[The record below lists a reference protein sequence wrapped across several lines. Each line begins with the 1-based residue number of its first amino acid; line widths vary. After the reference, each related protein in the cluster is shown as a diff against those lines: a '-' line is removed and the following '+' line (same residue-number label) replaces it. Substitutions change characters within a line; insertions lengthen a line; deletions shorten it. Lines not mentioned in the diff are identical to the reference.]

1 MIDNSNDA
9 SNDEI
14 NVQNKPICWVC
25 WMPSLRLSTL
35 LTLCD
40 WAWIHY
46 LETWQAFDT
55 LICFLLLPSLLLH
68 ISTCLLVCLF
78 VCLFVCVSICP
89 RLSVPLSINLSIYLF
104 SYLSM
109 NLLVKSD
116 MTSFDSHRCLHNK
129 SNRPFSGGY
138 SKHSIIFDI
147 AMLLRID
154 AVCCLASDRLAT
166 VVAFCINY

>member
-1 MIDNSNDA
+1 MYKANQSAGFVGCRAWGYLLFLHYVTGPEFITWKHDRRLTPWFVFCCCPLCCC
-9 SNDEI
+9 I
-14 NVQNKPICWVC
+14 YLLVC
-25 WMPSLRLSTL
+25 WS
-35 LTLCD
+35 
-40 WAWIHY
+40 
-46 LETWQAFDT
+46 
-55 LICFLLLPSLLLH
+55 
-68 ISTCLLVCLF
+68 VCLF
-78 VCLFVCVSICP
+78 VCLCVSICP

-109 NLLVKSD
+109 NSLVKSD
-116 MTSFDSHRCLHNK
+116 MTSFDSHRCLHHK